1 VKKVFITVMIVGVF
15 LSTIVGGQGFA
26 FAQSQTETRFF
37 PATQQSVSGRF
48 LEYWNENGGLLQ
60 QGYPISPVLE
70 DQSPIDGKIYT
81 VQYFER
87 AVFEM
92 HPENPRPNDVELSL
106 LGVLAYRQK
115 YPNGAPNQVPNTDPG
130 SVSFPATGKR
140 LGGSFLV
147 YFYQHGGVAQQGLP
161 ISDEF
166 QEKSSLDG
174 KERTVQYF
182 ERAVFEW
189 NPSFQPPYNVL
200 LSQLGTFAYK
210 ARQAPEPTPVPPLPT
225 PIFPPPVPGKDQ
237 YVPIGND
244 HYLVWSE
251 GEIRSDGGGIS
262 NTFDIRALAAC
273 RREGSPGGI

>member
-1 VKKVFITVMIVGVF
+1 MKKVFSRVMILGVF
-15 LSTIVGGQGFA
+15 LLTIVGGPGFA
-26 FAQSQTETRFF
+26 FAQSQTDTRFF
-37 PATQQSVSGRF
+37 SVTQQSVSGRF

-70 DQSPIDGKIYT
+70 DQSAIDGKTYT

-92 HPENPRPNDVELSL
+92 HPENPRPYDVELAL

-115 YPNGAPNQVPNTDPG
+115 YPDGAPNQVPNTDPG
-130 SVSFPATGKR
+130 SVSYPATGKR

-147 YFYQHGGVAQQGLP
+147 YFNQHGGVAQQGLP

-174 KERTVQYF
+174 KVRTVQYF

-189 NPSFQPPYNVL
+189 NPSEPASLQRSAEPARHIRL
-200 LSQLGTFAYK
+200 QSK
-210 ARQAPEPTPVPPLPT
+210 ANACACACSPSAHYDCPAAGRGQGPVRAHRQ
-225 PIFPPPVPGKDQ
+225 
-237 YVPIGND
+237 
-244 HYLVWSE
+244 
-251 GEIRSDGGGIS
+251 
-262 NTFDIRALAAC
+262 
-273 RREGSPGGI
+273 